1 MPELPEVETI
11 KRILEKEIEGRTIK
25 EAHLLYPRLIQTDKD
40 TFLKDIVDKKIISL
54 SRKGK
59 YLIIH
64 LSEDQA
70 LLVHFRME
78 GKLFHVSDLKG
89 NLDKHVSIWF
99 LLDDGSYLIF
109 NDTRKF
115 GVMYLY
121 KEEELKE
128 CPPLAE
134 LGLEPWDIPSPAYL
148 LEAYKHKSYML
159 KEAMLDQKVIAGLG
173 NIYADEVLFAS
184 RLNPFRLANTLTK
197 DEAQE
202 VIKNAVAILQRAIV
216 EGGSTIRSYHPSKGT
231 SGKMQQELMAYGR
244 EGKECLVCG
253 TKIQKRYVGG
263 RGTSYCP
270 KCQHVC
276 PTVALTGKIA
286 SGKTEVLKLFKE
298 LGCATASAD
307 EIVHT
312 LYANAAFVGKLQ
324 KKFPSVVTDEAVN
337 KSMIIDL
344 MTADKKFRRSF
355 QTFVW
360 AEVKD
365 WINGFIIKN
374 SNKVTVVEV
383 PLLFDAKMEKEFTY
397 LVGVETD
404 KQIEYLTKRHDSN
417 IEGRLRFNAVNSYD
431 VNRKKL
437 NFIIVNN
444 AGRDE
449 LISQVKDIYS
459 KLNQE

>member
-1 MPELPEVETI
+1 
-11 KRILEKEIEGRTIK
+11 
-25 EAHLLYPRLIQTDKD
+25 
-40 TFLKDIVDKKIISL
+40 
-54 SRKGK
+54 
-59 YLIIH
+59 
-64 LSEDQA
+64 
-70 LLVHFRME
+70 
-78 GKLFHVSDLKG
+78 
-89 NLDKHVSIWF
+89 
-99 LLDDGSYLIF
+99 
-109 NDTRKF
+109 
-115 GVMYLY
+115 
-121 KEEELKE
+121 
-128 CPPLAE
+128 
-134 LGLEPWDIPSPAYL
+134 
-148 LEAYKHKSYML
+148 
-159 KEAMLDQKVIAGLG
+159 
-173 NIYADEVLFAS
+173 
-184 RLNPFRLANTLTK
+184 
-197 DEAQE
+197 
-202 VIKNAVAILQRAIV
+202 
-216 EGGSTIRSYHPSKGT
+216 
-231 SGKMQQELMAYGR
+231 
-244 EGKECLVCG
+244 
-253 TKIQKRYVGG
+253 
-263 RGTSYCP
+263 
-270 KCQHVC
+270 
-276 PTVALTGKIA
+276 
-286 SGKTEVLKLFKE
+286 LKLFKE

-312 LYANAAFVGKLQ
+312 LYANDAFVGKLQ

-431 VNRKKL
+431 ANRKKL

-449 LISQVKDIYS
+449 LIRQVKDIYS